1 MSWIISFFHK
11 ASMLY
16 NYHWLKPVILTK
28 EQKVSIRGRALEKNT
43 TFKTNQGHTGVTG
56 MLYTKREI

>member
-1 MSWIISFFHK
+1 
-11 ASMLY
+11 MLY